1 MELLYDH
8 LTDSYN
14 MERQKISEKDYDES
28 YIITVDDVLKAH
40 YLICD
45 YFENETGE
53 QRLYGVKNYNLLSSA
68 VAR

>member
-40 YLICD
+40 YLI
-45 YFENETGE
+45 
-53 QRLYGVKNYNLLSSA
+53 
-68 VAR
+68 